1 MNVLIVGAA
10 GAIGAA
16 LLRRYLDN
24 PAVEQ
29 VVAIHHQPM
38 NSNDDKLHWLNC
50 DLRDEQS
57 IAHCAEQLAEME
69 LPIHRWV
76 CASGYLQG
84 PLGGPEKS
92 MRNIRS
98 AKLHDDF
105 AVNTIGPVLL
115 FSAMAN
121 KLKLVAGFK
130 AAFLS
135 AQVGSIEDNQ
145 LGGWFG
151 YRMSKAALNM
161 GIRCLAIE
169 AGRWRNEPT
178 IVAIHPGTTI
188 SNLSKDF
195 VQQRKAPLQS
205 AEHCAEKLDQLIESL
220 SVEGTGKFYRLDGSQ
235 LPW

>member
-220 SVEGTGKFYRLDGSQ
+220 SAEGTGKFYRLDGSQ

>member
-1 MNVLIVGAA
+1 MNVLIVGAT

-16 LLRRYLDN
+16 LLERYLLN
-24 PAVEQ
+24 PEVEQ
-29 VVAIHHQPM
+29 IIAIHHLPV
-38 NSNDDKLHWLNC
+38 SAVHDKVRWLTCN
-50 DLRDEQS
+50 LRDDQS
-57 IAHCAEQLAEME
+57 IAQCTEQLAALE
-69 LPIHRWV
+69 LPIHRWI

-92 MRNIRS
+92 MRNIRG

-105 AVNTIGPVLL
+105 AVNTIGPILL

-121 KLKLVAGFK
+121 KLKVVPGFK

-151 YRMSKAALNM
+151 YRMAKAALNM

-169 AGRWRNEPT
+169 AGRWRNTPT
-178 IVAIHPGTTI
+178 IVAIHPGTTV
-188 SNLSKDF
+188 SNLSKAF
-195 VQQRKAPLQS
+195 VKQRKAPLQS
-205 AEHCAEKLDQLIESL
+205 AQQCAAKLDLLIEKLTPE
-220 SVEGTGKFYRLDGSQ
+220 ETGQFYRLDGSQ

>member
-10 GAIGAA
+10 GGIGAA
-16 LLRRYLDN
+16 LLQRYLEN

-29 VVAIHHQPM
+29 IIAIHHQPVGSSH
-38 NSNDDKLHWLNC
+38 NKLRWLDC
-50 DLRDEQS
+50 DLRDEKS
-57 IAHCAEQLAEME
+57 VIRCAERVAAMGM
-69 LPIHRWV
+69 PIHRWV

-92 MRNIRS
+92 MRNIRG

-115 FSAMAN
+115 FSAMASQ
-121 KLKLVAGFK
+121 LKVAPGFK

-178 IVAIHPGTTI
+178 IVAIHPGTTE

-195 VQQRKAPLQS
+195 VKERKLPLQS
-205 AEHCAEKLDQLIESL
+205 AKQCAEKLDHLIEGL
-220 SVEGTGKFYRLDGSQ
+220 SAGGTGQFYRLDGSQ

>member
-16 LLRRYLDN
+16 LLERYLHN
-24 PAVEQ
+24 PEVEQ
-29 VVAIHHQPM
+29 IIAIHHLPV
-38 NSNDDKLHWLNC
+38 SGAHAKVRWLNC
-50 DLRDEQS
+50 NLRDEQS
-57 IAHCAEQLAEME
+57 IELCVEQLTVMDI
-69 LPIHRWV
+69 PIHRWV

-92 MRNIRS
+92 MRNIRG

-121 KLKLVAGFK
+121 KLKVVPGFK
-130 AAFLS
+130 AVFLS

-151 YRMSKAALNM
+151 YRMAKAALNM

-178 IVAIHPGTTI
+178 IVAIHPGTTV
-188 SNLSKDF
+188 SNLSKAF
-195 VQQRKAPLQS
+195 VKQRKAPLQS
-205 AEHCAEKLDQLIESL
+205 AQTCAEKLDRLIEKL
-220 SVEGTGKFYRLDGSQ
+220 TPAGTGQFYRLDGSQ

>member
-16 LLRRYLDN
+16 LLERYLHN
-24 PAVEQ
+24 PEVEQ
-29 VVAIHHQPM
+29 IVAIHHLPA
-38 NSNDDKLHWLNC
+38 SGAHDKVRWLQCN
-50 DLRDEQS
+50 LRDEQS
-57 IAHCAEQLAEME
+57 IDLCVEQLTAMD

-92 MRNIRS
+92 MRNIRG

-105 AVNTIGPVLL
+105 AVNSIGPILL

-121 KLKLVAGFK
+121 KLKVVPGFK

-151 YRMSKAALNM
+151 YRMAKAALNM

-178 IVAIHPGTTI
+178 IVAIHPGTTV
-188 SNLSKDF
+188 SNLSKAF
-195 VQQRKAPLQS
+195 VKQRKAPLQS
-205 AEHCAEKLDQLIESL
+205 AQTCAEKLDLLIERL
-220 SVEGTGKFYRLDGSQ
+220 TPEGTGQFYRLDGSQ

>member
-16 LLRRYLDN
+16 LLKRYLES

-29 VVAIHHQPM
+29 IIAIHHQPKG
-38 NSNDDKLHWLNC
+38 SNDSNLRWLDC
-50 DLRDEQS
+50 DLRDERS
-57 IAHCAEQLAEME
+57 IIRCAETVAEMG
-69 LPIHRWV
+69 LHIHRWV

-92 MRNIRS
+92 MRNIRG

-115 FSAMAN
+115 FSAMASQ
-121 KLKLVAGFK
+121 LKVAPGLK

-178 IVAIHPGTTI
+178 IVAIHPGTTV

-195 VQQRKAPLQS
+195 VKQRKLPLQS
-205 AEHCAEKLDQLIESL
+205 AEHCAEKLDYLIEGL
-220 SVEGTGKFYRLDGSQ
+220 AVKGTGKFYRLDGSL

>member
-1 MNVLIVGAA
+1 MNVFIVGAA

-16 LLRRYLDN
+16 LLERYLQN
-24 PAVEQ
+24 PMIERI
-29 VVAIHHQPM
+29 VATHHLPM
-38 NSNDDKLHWLNC
+38 RSTHDKLQWLTC
-50 DLRDEQS
+50 DLRDEQA
-57 IAHCAEQLAEME
+57 IAACAEQIAAME

-121 KLKLVAGFK
+121 KLKLVPGFK

-178 IVAIHPGTTI
+178 IVAIHPGTTV

-195 VQQRKAPLQS
+195 VKQRKAPLQT
-205 AEHCAEKLDQLIESL
+205 AAHCAEKLDHLIEQL
-220 SVEGTGKFYRLDGSQ
+220 SAEGTGQFYRLDGSQ